1 MSAINDA
8 DFFVVVRSILS
19 IQSFACDAIVR
30 PTLSQYK
37 VSLRKHSWAGDCC
50 CGRER
55 NINDTARESGE
66 PVETLLV
73 VGAGPKALAV
83 AAKSHVLRNLGLP
96 APRVVVVEAHA
107 VGGNWLPSGGW
118 TDGQHRLGTS
128 PEKDIGFPY
137 RSTWARGHNQA
148 INAAM
153 KAFSWTSFL
162 VEHGTFAE
170 WIDRGRPS
178 PHHHTWARYLQWVA
192 RAIDLD
198 LVIGTVRSIRQ
209 GDNGWSVSVTDAE
222 GRDTELAA
230 DGLMITGPGRS
241 TKTLAE
247 HARILSIAEFWELAG
262 RRALPAASRAAV
274 IGGGETAG
282 SALDELVR
290 HEMLTISVIS
300 PMATIYTRGES
311 YFENALFSDPSK
323 WAALSMQ
330 ERRDV
335 IRRTDR
341 GVFSVRVQENLL
353 GDNRVHHL
361 QGRVVR
367 VADHADG
374 VAVTLRNELRADQ
387 VHAFDLA
394 IDATGGQPLW
404 FLELFDSY
412 AMDLL
417 ELAVGG
423 PLTQPRLESSIGYD
437 LAVSGL
443 ASKLYLPNL
452 AALAQGPGFPNLSC
466 LGELSDRVLS
476 PEPARAGSGARR
488 LVVR

>member
-1 MSAINDA
+1 M
-8 DFFVVVRSILS
+8 
-19 IQSFACDAIVR
+19 
-30 PTLSQYK
+30 
-37 VSLRKHSWAGDCC
+37 
-50 CGRER
+50 
-55 NINDTARESGE
+55 
-66 PVETLLV
+66 ETLLI
-73 VGAGPKALAV
+73 VGAGPKSLAV
-83 AAKSHVLRNLGLP
+83 AAKSHVLRKLKLP
-96 APRVVVVEAHA
+96 APRVIVIESHA

-137 RSTWARGHNQA
+137 HSTWARGHNQA
-148 INAAM
+148 INEAM
-153 KAFSWTSFL
+153 KAYSWTSFL

-178 PHHHTWARYLQWVA
+178 PQHHTWAKYLQWIA

-198 LVIGTVRSIRQ
+198 LVIGTAQSIRQ
-209 GDNGWSVSVTDAE
+209 RDSGWSVSVTDAD
-222 GRDTELAA
+222 GHHADIAA

-241 TKTLAE
+241 TKALAE
-247 HARILSIAEFWELAG
+247 HPKILSIAEFWELAG
-262 RRALPAASRAAV
+262 RRKLPAASRVAV

-311 YFENALFSDPSK
+311 YFENALFSDPGK

-341 GVFSVRVQENLL
+341 GVFSVRVQESLL

-367 VADHADG
+367 VADHGDG
-374 VAVTLRNELRADQ
+374 VAMTLRNELRADR
-387 VHAFDLA
+387 VHTFDMA

-423 PLTQPRLESSIGYD
+423 PLTQSRIETSIGYD

-443 ASKLYLPNL
+443 APKLYLPNL
-452 AALAQGPGFPNLSC
+452 AALTQGPGFPNLSC
-466 LGELSDRVLS
+466 LGQLSDRVLRL
-476 PEPARAGSGARR
+476 EPVHAAGSRPSAAVGQVAANSGAH
-488 LVVR
+488 